1 MKKSAEPLYLSA
13 REAAGELAVSPAT
26 LYAYVSR
33 GLIRSEPSED
43 ARARRYRADDVRAL
57 LARRAPAGSAHA
69 GEADAPVLD
78 TAISAISSEGSIYR
92 GVHAVAL
99 AEHATL
105 EQAATLLWDVND
117 ADPFAQ
123 ANMPVVSETMRAV
136 AAATASEAPIPRAI
150 AVLALAG
157 GSDPRAFNRSRQGRA
172 EVGARAMRL
181 LTAGILGTMPSPAAL
196 HRQVADAWAPDN
208 PHAQAI
214 FRQALVLLADHELNP
229 STWTV
234 RCAVSTG
241 INLYDALIA
250 GLVALKGPRHGG
262 AGPLAAHMVA
272 DFAASDVTAN
282 IRERVAIG
290 DRIHG
295 FGHNVYR
302 DGDPRADSLLSIL
315 AEAGADRRLA
325 VEAPALITEATG
337 LHPNIDYALAVMMRM
352 FGLPIGH
359 ETAFFAIARSTGWV
373 AHAIEQLASDVLI
386 RPRARYVGPAPARST
401 GASGETGAASPGGI
415 GFAPRGRPAK

>member
-1 MKKSAEPLYLSA
+1 MKKPSEPLYLSA
-13 REAAGELAVSPAT
+13 REAAGELAVSQAT

-33 GLIRSEPSED
+33 GLIRSEPSDD

-57 LARRAPAGSAHA
+57 LARRAPAGLASA
-69 GEADAPVLD
+69 GESEAPVLD
-78 TAISAISSEGSIYR
+78 SAISTITSEGSVYR
-92 GVHAVAL
+92 GVQAVAL

-105 EQAATLLWDVND
+105 EQAATLLWDMND
-117 ADPFAQ
+117 ADPFAA
-123 ANMPVVSETMRAV
+123 ANMPVVSDTMRSV
-136 AAATASEAPIPRAI
+136 ASVTTGEAPIPRAI
-150 AVLALAG
+150 AMLALAG
-157 GSDPRAFNRSRQGRA
+157 GNDSRAFNRSRQGRV
-172 EVGARAMRL
+172 EVGARAIRL
-181 LTAGILGTMPSPAAL
+181 LTSGILGTTPSPAPIHL
-196 HRQVADAWAPDN
+196 QVADAWAPGN

-214 FRQALVLLADHELNP
+214 FRRALVLLADHELNP

-234 RCAVSTG
+234 RCAASTG

-272 DFAASDVTAN
+272 DFAATDVAAN

-290 DRIHG
+290 DRIPG
-295 FGHNVYR
+295 FGHTVYR
-302 DGDPRADSLLSIL
+302 DGDPRADSLLAAL

-337 LHPNIDYALAVMMRM
+337 LHPNIDYALAVMVRM
-352 FGLPIGH
+352 FGLPIGY

-373 AHAIEQLASDVLI
+373 AHAIEQLTSGVLI
-386 RPRARYVGPAPARST
+386 RPRARYVGPALGR
-401 GASGETGAASPGGI
+401 GGSQVVNS
-415 GFAPRGRPAK
+415 

>member
-1 MKKSAEPLYLSA
+1 MKKASEPLYLSA

-33 GLIRSEPSED
+33 GLIRSEPSDD

-57 LARRAPAGSAHA
+57 LARRAPAGHASA
-69 GEADAPVLD
+69 GETEAPVLD
-78 TAISAISSEGSIYR
+78 SAISTITSEGSVYR
-92 GVHAVAL
+92 GVQAVAL

-105 EQAATLLWDVND
+105 EQAATLLWDMND
-117 ADPFAQ
+117 ADPFA
-123 ANMPVVSETMRAV
+123 ATNMPVVSDTMRAV
-136 AAATASEAPIPRAI
+136 ASVTTGEAPIPRAI
-150 AVLALAG
+150 AMLALAG
-157 GSDPRAFNRSRQGRA
+157 GNDSRAFNRSRQGRV
-172 EVGARAMRL
+172 EVGARAVRL
-181 LTAGILGTMPSPAAL
+181 LTSGILGTTPSPAPIHL
-196 HRQVADAWAPDN
+196 QVANAWAPSN

-214 FRQALVLLADHELNP
+214 FRRALVLLADHELNP

-234 RCAVSTG
+234 RCAASTG

-272 DFAASDVTAN
+272 DFAATDVAAN

-290 DRIHG
+290 DRIPG
-295 FGHNVYR
+295 FGHTVYR
-302 DGDPRADSLLSIL
+302 DGDPRADSLLAAL

-325 VEAPALITEATG
+325 VEAPTLITEATG
-337 LHPNIDYALAVMMRM
+337 LHPNIDYALAVMVRM
-352 FGLPIGH
+352 FGLPIGY

-373 AHAIEQLASDVLI
+373 AHAIEQLTSGVLI
-386 RPRARYVGPAPARST
+386 RPRARYIGPALGR
-401 GASGETGAASPGGI
+401 GGS
-415 GFAPRGRPAK
+415 